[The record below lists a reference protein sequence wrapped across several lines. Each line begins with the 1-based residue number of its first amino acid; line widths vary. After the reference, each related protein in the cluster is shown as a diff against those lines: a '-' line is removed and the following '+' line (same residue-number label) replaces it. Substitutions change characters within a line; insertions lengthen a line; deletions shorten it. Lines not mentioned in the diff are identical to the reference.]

1 MVELTVDVGEAR
13 VEDVAIGLGD
23 DEEGAGLDDSRKQ
36 LHSEFLLGLLD
47 SRSGGRLLYRDAG
60 RENME
65 IWNKRSLI
73 SGQKPMTIPY
83 IPPVTGPG

>member
-36 LHSEFLLGLLD
+36 LRSEFLLGLLD
-47 SRSGGRLLYRDAG
+47 SRSNGRLL
-60 RENME
+60 
-65 IWNKRSLI
+65 
-73 SGQKPMTIPY
+73 
-83 IPPVTGPG
+83 